1 MKKFVSALI
10 LLFTVTV
17 SANAMSY
24 EQAREQALFLTDKM
38 AYELNL
44 SEAQYEAAYEIN
56 LDYLMSI
63 RTQDDLFG
71 IYWRQRNLDLSYVLF
86 DWQYSTFCDA
96 LYFYRP
102 LYWNAGYWRFRIYA
116 RYPTETTS
124 TSVVR
129 TLSPSI
135 AAVTAGD
142 TTADGRGIEPIT
154 SDRNPTDATSECATD
169 SGAETTV
176 RDTEACSAT
185 ETAAAHPS

>member
-1 MKKFVSALI
+1 MKKFISALI

-116 RYPTETTS
+116 RYPH
-124 TSVVR
+124 R
-129 TLSPSI
+129 DYFYFGCPHF
-135 AAVTAGD
+135 VTVYCGGHSWVD
-142 TTADGRGIEPIT
+142 
-154 SDRNPTDATSECATD
+154 
-169 SGAETTV
+169 
-176 RDTEACSAT
+176 
-185 ETAAAHPS
+185 